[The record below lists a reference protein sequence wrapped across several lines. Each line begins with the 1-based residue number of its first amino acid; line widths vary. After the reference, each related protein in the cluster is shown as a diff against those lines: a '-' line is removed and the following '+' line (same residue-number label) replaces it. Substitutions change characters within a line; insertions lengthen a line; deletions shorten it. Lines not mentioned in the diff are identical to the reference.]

1 MANGKKKNLD
11 SWYKRLSLKL
21 ERIKFSDKIFL
32 IDNLRVMIKA
42 GLSLVEGLRI
52 LEAQIPSEKI
62 KRMIA
67 EMREEVEKG
76 RTLAD
81 TLARF
86 PQLFPNIYVKMIAA
100 GEVSGKLEDSLSEA
114 VNQMKKTYAMN
125 SKIRGAMI
133 YPLVIMTAVI
143 GIGIEMVVFVLPK
156 LMQLFSEMNV
166 ALPLPTRILIATSN
180 FLIHYGIFVLIAA
193 VLLTVGYFRIKDK
206 SQVRSFLDAALL
218 KAPIFGHISRQ
229 INLARF
235 SLTLGSLL
243 KSAIPI
249 IDAVNITAEV
259 LNNYHY
265 KRALLK
271 VSQEIKTGRPLSQ
284 LLSEYPKFFPPLTT
298 QMILVGEQSGTM
310 ESLLNELANYYN
322 EEVDQLLKNISTII
336 EPVIIIILGLVV
348 GGLAVSVIMPMYSL
362 SQAI

>member
-1 MANGKKKNLD
+1 MANGKKKKQDN
-11 SWYKRLSLKL
+11 WYKRLSLKL

-32 IDNLRVMIKA
+32 VDNLRVMIKA
-42 GLSLVEGLRI
+42 GLSLVEGLKI

-62 KRMIA
+62 RRMIIQ
-67 EMREEVEKG
+67 MREEVEAGK
-76 RTLAD
+76 TLAD
-81 TLARF
+81 TLAKF
-86 PQLFPNIYVKMIAA
+86 PQLFPNIYVKMIEA
-100 GEVSGKLEDSLSEA
+100 GEVSGKLEDSLSET

-125 SKIRGAMI
+125 SKIKGAMI
-133 YPLVIMTAVI
+133 YPAVVMTAVG

-156 LMQLFSEMNV
+156 LLQLFAEMNA
-166 ALPLPTRILIATSN
+166 ALPLPTRILIGTSN
-180 FLIHYGIFVLIAA
+180 FLINYGIFVLIAI
-193 VLLTVGYFRIKDK
+193 VLLAVGYFRIKDK
-206 SQVRSFLDAALL
+206 PQVRSFLDGVLL
-218 KAPIFGHISRQ
+218 KAPIFGHMSRQ

-265 KRALLK
+265 QQALLK
-271 VSQEIKTGRPLSQ
+271 VGQQIKTGRPLSQ
-284 LLSEYPKFFPPLTT
+284 LLSAYPKYFPPLTT

-310 ESLLNELANYYN
+310 ENLLNELANYYN

-362 SQAI
+362 SQVI